1 MNRLIAMYLIG
12 IDYRNR
18 NSKEVLKAYKKLLSE
33 GIDIKLVEDP
43 KELIDSVLKGCV
55 LGGVRGTL
63 PSSEVMS
70 YLRKHIG
77 RFYRA
82 SILKNPFIGEYF
94 FLVPVGIDE
103 INENNSFRDK
113 VTIIKYILDFIKDSG
128 FFKDVKIGVL
138 SGGRFSDYGR
148 SERVDKLIEEAVN
161 IVEYIRKTY
170 NVHIEHRGIVLEEY
184 LKEGFNVILA
194 PDGIS
199 GNLIFRSLAL
209 VCGVEGCG
217 ALVLSRRRI
226 RFIDTSRSGTW
237 DRYYNSVKFLKNLFP
252 LK

>member
-1 MNRLIAMYLIG
+1 MYLIG
-12 IDYRNR
+12 IDYNSS

-33 GIDIKLVEDP
+33 GIDVRLVEDP
-43 KELIDSVLKGCV
+43 KELVDSVLRGDV
-55 LGGVRGTL
+55 LGGIRGNL
-63 PSSEVMS
+63 SSSEVIP

-82 SILKNPFIGEYF
+82 SILRNPFSGEYF
-94 FLVPVGIDE
+94 LLTPVGIDE
-103 INENNSFRDK
+103 IEEDNSFRDK
-113 VTIIKYILDFIKDSG
+113 ITIIEYILEFLKDSNL
-128 FFKDVKIGVL
+128 FKDVKIGVL
-138 SGGRFSDYGR
+138 SGGRLSDYGR
-148 SERVDKLIEEAVN
+148 SKRVDRLIEEAVG
-161 IVEYIRKTY
+161 VVDYIGRKY
-170 NVHIEHRGIVLEEY
+170 NVHIEHKGIVLEEY

-226 RFIDTSRSGTW
+226 RFIDTSRSGSW
-237 DRYYNSVKFLKNLFP
+237 DRYYNSVKFLKNLVND
-252 LK
+252 KK